1 MARNRYGWQKRAK
14 EIARKQKNDD
24 KMKRRQG
31 KMPILSAE
39 EMPEA
44 AEPGMDGIEVLQS
57 IKRDY
62 PHIPVIMI
70 TGYAT
75 VESAVEA
82 MKSRGGAR
90 HYIPR
95 R

>member
-1 MARNRYGWQKRAK
+1 LARNRYGWQKRSK

-44 AEPGMDGIEVLQS
+44 SEPGMDGIDGIDGIAE
-57 IKRDY
+57 
-62 PHIPVIMI
+62 
-70 TGYAT
+70 T
-75 VESAVEA
+75 ESAGENLA
-82 MKSRGGAR
+82 AS
-90 HYIPR
+90 PSLPD
-95 R
+95 